1 MGCTTEVNQR
11 NAERAKKERPGVKFG
26 SVDVTYVASDGETI
40 TFETRG
46 TDEQNHSFTL
56 PWSAVWSECPS
67 TVAKENPRGKIYL
80 SREGLKVEASG
91 APGVRIKGSV
101 PDDNPAIL
109 IKWPDSGAIGPRAP
123 LEIWPTNVVVT
134 GYAHGDP
141 ELEGTVSL
149 MDLSLCDLAQDIQ
162 LDNGGMITL
171 SLTAAGFA
179 AFGVPMEEEIDD
191 LRRAVELVGNVKAVQ
206 PPSALE
212 LSRAVVLIDRW
223 SRMMGKGAVPASI
236 RGKVGQ
242 LLATANQPAY
252 PQSLQGLQGLGQTAQ
267 PETNDGNGLAK

>member
-26 SVDVTYVASDGETI
+26 AVDVTYVSGTDETI

-46 TDEQNHSFTL
+46 TDEKNHSFTL

-67 TVAKENPRGKIYL
+67 TVAKESPRGKLYI
-80 SREGLKVEASG
+80 SREGLEVEATG
-91 APGVRIKGSV
+91 APGIRIKGSV
-101 PDDNPAIL
+101 PDEDPAIL

-123 LEIWPTNVVVT
+123 LEIWPTNITVT

-141 ELEGTVSL
+141 ELEGSVSL

-171 SLTAAGFA
+171 SLTALGFA
-179 AFGVPMEEEIDD
+179 AFGVPMEEELEG
-191 LRRAVELVGNVKAVQ
+191 LRSAVELVGNVKAVQ
-206 PPSALE
+206 RPSALE
-212 LSRAVVLIDRW
+212 LSRAVVTIDRW
-223 SRMMGKGAVPASI
+223 SRMLEKGAVPHPL
-236 RGKVGQ
+236 RGDVGK

-252 PQSLQGLQGLGQTAQ
+252 GHAHVPAVAQGPSVG
-267 PETNDGNGLAK
+267 DSNGFAK